1 MGRCKA
7 AFSTRRA
14 LSYTYR
20 NQFATARGS
29 NLTQVAILNEGMR
42 PDRAD
47 LNSAMRDTANH
58 YWAHFGL

>member
-7 AFSTRRA
+7 VFSTRGA

-29 NLTQVAILNEGMR
+29 NLTQVAILNEGC
-42 PDRAD
+42 DRIAPI
-47 LNSAMRDTANH
+47 
-58 YWAHFGL
+58 